1 MPGPGVVVNNQS
13 HMHFWKGSLISRHFP
28 CSHVAQPAAKILRLC
43 LQHRLMKISYK
54 KEGRKVEMMQS
65 GLAEELVGSTAPWQG
80 SCLGVTE
87 WQHTV
92 CLSQLCRGKL
102 LCLPAPP
109 LQCPA
114 SLDSH
119 WPHLPPWHK
128 ALSPPL
134 VTSVSHLCDQWS
146 VVQSLPC
153 QKDPGEFWRS
163 KQHPCTR
170 KLQISS
176 SALISPC

>member
-13 HMHFWKGSLISRHFP
+13 HMHYWKGSLISRHFP

-54 KEGRKVEMMQS
+54 KGGRKVEMMQS

-80 SCLGVTE
+80 SCLGVTA

-92 CLSQLCRGKL
+92 CLSQLYRGKL

-134 VTSVSHLCDQWS
+134 VTSVWPVERGAKPPVPKGPRWILKEEAAPLH
-146 VVQSLPC
+146 
-153 QKDPGEFWRS
+153 QKAAD
-163 KQHPCTR
+163 K
-170 KLQISS
+170 
-176 SALISPC
+176 LISPN